1 MQLDM
6 SSGHCFTTEKTQSIH
21 VTKVCMR
28 NEKVVNTW
36 ITYHSQLPTK
46 IPCRLNKKCFSTTGL
61 DAK

>member
-6 SSGHCFTTEKTQSIH
+6 SSGHCFTAEKTQSIH

-28 NEKVVNTW
+28 NEKVVNTR